1 MAVIQPRGPETADAV
16 IVGGGVIG
24 CSIAYHL
31 ARAGLRVTLCE
42 RGELGAQSTGRC
54 AGGVRQ
60 QFSSETNVRIG
71 QLSVGMLQRFE
82 EEVGTP
88 AGFRQIGYLLLLSTE
103 EQVASFR
110 RQLAMWHR
118 LGLAEAR
125 WVTPAE
131 AQALSPAIS
140 TAGLLGGTF
149 CPTDGIASPSDVT
162 AGYAAAARRLGAT
175 VRTGVA
181 AHSIT
186 VRGGRVTGVETAAG
200 PIAAPLVF
208 NCAGAWSAAIAAT
221 AGFALPVAPY
231 PRHIFVGD
239 GCRQVSRE
247 TPMTIDLAT
256 SFYFHPEGDGVL
268 FGMGERDEQ
277 STFATEVDWSLLER
291 IQPVAARRAPPLV
304 EVGIRTAWAG
314 LYEVTP
320 DHQPFV
326 GPAAEPAGL
335 WCASGFSGHGF
346 QQAPAVGAL
355 VAQLLATGRSEIDLS
370 AFDPQ
375 RRLTGGG
382 EPETTFI

>member
-1 MAVIQPRGPETADAV
+1 
-16 IVGGGVIG
+16 GGVIG

-60 QFSSETNVRIG
+60 QFSSETNVRLG
-71 QLSVGMLQRFE
+71 QLSVRMLERFE
-82 EEVGTP
+82 DEVGTP
-88 AGFRQIGYLLLLSTE
+88 AAFHQIGYLLLLSTE

-110 RQLAMWHR
+110 GQLAMWHR
-118 LGLAEAR
+118 LGLTEAR
-125 WVTPAE
+125 WVSPAE
-131 AQALSPAIS
+131 AQELSPAIS
-140 TAGLLGGTF
+140 VEGLRGGTF

-162 AGYAAAARRLGAT
+162 AGYAAAARRLGAR

-181 AHSIT
+181 VRSIT
-186 VRGGRVTGVETAAG
+186 VEHGRVVGVETADG

-208 NCAGAWSAAIAAT
+208 NCAGAWSAEIAAT
-221 AGFALPVAPY
+221 AGLVLPVVPY
-231 PRHIFVGD
+231 PRHIFVGG
-239 GCRQVSRE
+239 GCPEVSRE
-247 TPMTIDLAT
+247 TPMTIDFTT

-326 GPAAEPAGL
+326 GAVAEPTGL

-346 QQAPAVGAL
+346 QQAPAVGLL
-355 VAQLLATGRSEIDLS
+355 VSQLVTDGRAEIDLA
-370 AFDPQ
+370 AFDPHRQ
-375 RRLTGGG
+375 LGDGG